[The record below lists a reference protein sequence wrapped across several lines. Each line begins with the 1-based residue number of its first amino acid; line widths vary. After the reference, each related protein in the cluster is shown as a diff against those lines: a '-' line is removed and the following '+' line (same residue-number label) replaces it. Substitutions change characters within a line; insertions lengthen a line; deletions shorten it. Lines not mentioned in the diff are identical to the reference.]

1 VAPGQSLTCGGLPL
15 GSRAVTN
22 RGAIIIAAAWE
33 DEAADGSEEEEAD
46 RLEKEA
52 AGGGG
57 EGGSMLAGAEMGRPG
72 LRKQIHAGG
81 GRRGHR
87 RSGSTP
93 LLLRLNAPT
102 LLLLPRGSAR
112 VGGRRW
118 RSCAKGRA
126 MASPRGRDRVGPGA
140 HGGEREGETAECECE
155 RRGGDGGVREWEREC
170 EREEKERGRLGCSTP
185 RNERRESSTAFCSAL
200 CSIRWSVNMS
210 PPICISR
217 MQQRLQKPLE
227 TVLGTLFFSKNR

>member
-15 GSRAVTN
+15 GSGAVTN

-81 GRRGHR
+81 GHRGHR
-87 RSGSTP
+87 RSTSTP
-93 LLLRLNAPT
+93 LLLRLNALA

-112 VGGRRW
+112 AGGRRW
-118 RSCAKGRA
+118 RSCPKGRA
-126 MASPRGRDRVGPGA
+126 MAPPRGRNRGGPGA
-140 HGGEREGETAECECE
+140 HGGEREAETAECES
-155 RRGGDGGVREWEREC
+155 
-170 EREEKERGRLGCSTP
+170 ERGRRRSA
-185 RNERRESSTAFCSAL
+185 RVIERAREGREREGA
-200 CSIRWSVNMS
+200 VG
-210 PPICISR
+210 
-217 MQQRLQKPLE
+217 LQHAQE
-227 TVLGTLFFSKNR
+227 